1 MRSPQSDI
9 LKKSNLMIFIILSL
23 WFLSLLHFDPW
34 LFRFLKLKVNIIGS
48 LSLIAF
54 IVCVNISWLYG
65 FYHFIV
71 PLFSILSK
79 NRSPIKLENPCHS
92 NPKVAI
98 LYTTMND
105 YKYEAIRSFLT
116 QNYSN
121 YDIYILD
128 DSTDE
133 KIKKEID
140 SILKRYKGKLKIIRR
155 NNRKAFKA
163 GNLNNALE
171 MIHLSYEYFAVCD
184 SDTVLPVDFI
194 FKLVPYFSVDKSIAF
209 IQANNRANPRPES
222 GFAKELCHSIDCVWK
237 YYQPALNRFGFVMF
251 LGHSALIRTD
261 VWKEVGGFPDTVTED
276 MAFSSIVREKGYKGI
291 FVEDVICYE
300 DFPLNYTRFLRR
312 NERWTKGTTEYF
324 IKWFPQF
331 LFSKRISI
339 AEKLDTL
346 ISKSTLLLPI
356 LFISY
361 VFVVA
366 VTLPLYFEE
375 FRLNIPLYLNFFTS
389 PKYKINWPFD
399 FYLMMI
405 FFLSSQIS
413 ASTYLLIKKP
423 LKLIQYVVFY
433 GFIGLMTFV
442 VSVGNIISYLITK
455 KTYFPVT
462 GSKDLKD
469 IGIRP
474 IIELIVS
481 FILFYFFIQTSNLW
495 LLTLVIGLIASALLY
510 KIKWENIYLRSLI
523 YAPAFINLAIIITM
537 GLSYFLKGR

>member
-1 MRSPQSDI
+1 MKSPQSDI
-9 LKKSNLMIFIILSL
+9 LKKSNLMFLLILGL
-23 WFLSLLHFDPW
+23 WFLSLVHFDPW
-34 LFRFLKLKVNIIGS
+34 LFRFLKLQANIAGKF
-48 LSLIAF
+48 SLIGF
-54 IVCVNISWLYG
+54 IVCINIFWLYG

-71 PLFSILSK
+71 PLFSIFSK
-79 NRSPIKLENPCHS
+79 YRLPLMLENLQRN

-105 YKYEAIRSFLT
+105 FKYEAIRSFLNQDYT
-116 QNYSN
+116 N
-121 YDIYILD
+121 YDVYILD

-140 SILKRYKGKLKIIRR
+140 SIVKRHNSKLKIIRR

-171 MIHLSYEYFAVCD
+171 KIYSSYEYFAVCD
-184 SDTVLPVDFI
+184 SDTILPINFI
-194 FKLVPYFSVDKSIAF
+194 SKLIPYFSIDKSIGF
-209 IQANNRANPRPES
+209 VQANNRANPRQES
-222 GFAKELCHSIDCVWK
+222 SFAKELCHSIDCVWK

-251 LGHSALIRTD
+251 QGHGALIRTD
-261 VWKEVGGFPDTVTED
+261 VWREVDGFPDTVTED
-276 MAFSSIVREKGYKGI
+276 MAFSSIIREKGYKGI

-324 IKWFPQF
+324 MKWFAKF
-331 LFSKRISI
+331 LFNKKISI
-339 AEKLDTL
+339 AEKLDML

-356 LFISY
+356 PFIIY
-361 VFVVA
+361 LFVVA

-375 FRLNIPLYLNFFTS
+375 FRLNIPLYFNFFTS

-413 ASTYLLIKKP
+413 ASIYLLIKKP

-442 VSVGNIISYLITK
+442 VSTGNIISYLVTK
-455 KTYFPVT
+455 KSYFPVT

-469 IGIRP
+469 IRIRP
-474 IIELIVS
+474 IIELIVA
-481 FILFYFFIQTSNLW
+481 FTLFYFLIQTSNLW
-495 LLTLVIGLIASALLY
+495 LLTLVIGLIISALLY
-510 KIKWENIYLRSLI
+510 KIRWENVYLRPLV
-523 YAPAFINLAIIITM
+523 YTPAIINLAIIITI
-537 GLSYFLKGR
+537 GISYLW